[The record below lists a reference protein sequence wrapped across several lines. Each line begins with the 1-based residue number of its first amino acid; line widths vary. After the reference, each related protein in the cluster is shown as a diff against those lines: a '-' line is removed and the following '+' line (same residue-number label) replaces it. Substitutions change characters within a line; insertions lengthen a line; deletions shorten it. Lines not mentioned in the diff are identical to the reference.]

1 MKETIRTICAILSVL
16 IQITGVVLVIHYRA
30 R

>member
-1 MKETIRTICAILSVL
+1 MKETIRTICAILAVL